1 MKSTSRT
8 TIEKTTL
15 VIHFIFKMGLQVYYT
30 VDKELQNIDGFE
42 ETTGNKT
49 VTTYTVENGKVKK
62 FFDLD
67 LLNEDNSEEY
77 IKDWLSDNGYE
88 EKNIDLVLL

>member
-1 MKSTSRT
+1 
-8 TIEKTTL
+8 
-15 VIHFIFKMGLQVYYT
+15 MGLQVYYT
-30 VDKELQNIDGFE
+30 VDKELQNIDGIE

-62 FFDLD
+62 FFDIE
-67 LLNEDNSEEY
+67 LLNEENSEYY
-77 IKDWLSDNGYE
+77 IKEWLNDNGYE

>member
-1 MKSTSRT
+1 
-8 TIEKTTL
+8 
-15 VIHFIFKMGLQVYYT
+15 MGLQVYYT
-30 VDKELQNIDGFE
+30 VDKELQNIDGIE
-42 ETTGNKT
+42 ETTGHKT

-67 LLNEDNSEEY
+67 LLNEDNSEEE
-77 IKDWLSDNGYE
+77 IKDWLNDNGYE

>member
-1 MKSTSRT
+1 MA
-8 TIEKTTL
+8 
-15 VIHFIFKMGLQVYYT
+15 LQVYYT

-49 VTTYTVENGKVKK
+49 VTTYTVENGKVEK

-67 LLNEDNSEEY
+67 LLNEDNSEEE
-77 IKDWLSDNGYE
+77 IKDWLNDNGYE